1 MLQARVGLAERLQQ
15 ALAKERELA
24 EQAEGGAQAP
34 LAATLGARADEVQRV
49 QQAMAA
55 ELERQQLT
63 LAALSR
69 GELPRLQASLAD
81 GAGTLPQ
88 VAWSVPFS
96 LRRTAQ
102 GDDAVLPAL
111 QSAAA
116 QVQQAGQL
124 VQASELELRAR
135 QLRQGAGA
143 ESQLAVLESF
153 QRLLA
158 DGDRLATAQGALAL
172 AWAELLQGLPADELP
187 RLAAQLTVRDTG
199 PAPRAP

>member
-1 MLQARVGLAERLQQ
+1 
-15 ALAKERELA
+15 
-24 EQAEGGAQAP
+24 
-34 LAATLGARADEVQRV
+34 
-49 QQAMAA
+49 
-55 ELERQQLT
+55 
-63 LAALSR
+63 
-69 GELPRLQASLAD
+69 
-81 GAGTLPQ
+81 
-88 VAWSVPFS
+88 
-96 LRRTAQ
+96 
-102 GDDAVLPAL
+102 
-111 QSAAA
+111 
-116 QVQQAGQL
+116 VQQAGQL